1 MANQNSM
8 QELDGEQNDSLL
20 SSSTFAFSQVASLH
34 FKTVLVILLT
44 KTNVQFQKIS
54 ILPPQK
60 LLGLYKENCMMLI
73 GMGSALEKTS
83 HP

>member
-8 QELDGEQNDSLL
+8 QELDGKQNNNLL
-20 SSSTFAFSQVASLH
+20 SSSTFVFSQVASLH
-34 FKTVLVILLT
+34 LKTVLVILLT

-60 LLGLYKENCMMLI
+60 LLGL
-73 GMGSALEKTS
+73 
-83 HP
+83 